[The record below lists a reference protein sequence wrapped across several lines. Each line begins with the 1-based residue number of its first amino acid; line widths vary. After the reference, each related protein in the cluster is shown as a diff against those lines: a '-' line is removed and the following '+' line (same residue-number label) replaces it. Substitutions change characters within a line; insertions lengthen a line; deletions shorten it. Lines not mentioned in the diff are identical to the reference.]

1 MIIAE
6 STARVHTHTHTHT
19 HKTFLQN
26 VRIQFNRKK
35 QANEISFISYIY
47 KEE

>member
-6 STARVHTHTHTHT
+6 STARVHTHTHT

>member
-6 STARVHTHTHTHT
+6 STARVHTHT